1 MSNDDTALM
10 PLRKGANLAIQQVS
24 QSLRE
29 HLEERLA
36 DSEVEKQL
44 LQTALEEQ
52 KKRFLEELE
61 EQKQHLST
69 RYQMEAYSERR
80 QYDQRLAEAEEQRK
94 ALEQRYQMEAYS
106 ERRQYDQR
114 LAEAEEQRKALEERI
129 QREYKN
135 EIEVLTQKLNRSKNQ
150 NQKFESFLREMSER
164 YMTEIIDMEKELNLA
179 RDRAE
184 QLEKILR
191 QNSKYITQN
200 LQELENQL
208 VSLEAKADDQI
219 RLQIQSAIQIVEQTK
234 ADNKLLTAQVIL
246 PSAEDMSVRLVPLHS
261 LERLE
266 EYRSDEN
273 KAFLLIG
280 IFAGS
285 VLGVVGNWATGDLTI
300 SRVSIFML
308 VVMLVL
314 TFLTIYWARVIAK
327 RSDNVRRQIFKV
339 NLPPVQANQLTPTQI
354 QQIPKK

>member
-69 RYQMEAYSERR
+69 
-80 QYDQRLAEAEEQRK
+80 
-94 ALEQRYQMEAYS
+94 RYQMEAYS